1 MPLLSSPL
9 TELKSRYDV
18 VVIGSGYGGAIAASR
33 LSRAKRPDGTSPS
46 VCLLERGREIPVGQ
60 FPENEMEAAHEF
72 QVNAYG
78 EQMGPEDALYWLH
91 AGEDISVF
99 HGCGLGGTSLVNA
112 NVALPPAEDVWQDTS
127 WPKELV
133 ADREKGLKA
142 GFAKAEQM
150 LSPKRYP
157 GAHLLK
163 YEALK
168 RSAAGLNETANVFH
182 PPINVT
188 FESRLNEAGIHQPK
202 CDGCGDCVSGC
213 NVGAKNTLMMN
224 YLPDAK
230 NHGAELFCRVNV
242 THLVESGAGFRVHFR
257 AVSDGIDGFAADAS
271 FADASFV
278 DADIVIVSAGALGS
292 TEIMLRSKQE
302 GLPCSN
308 RVGSSF
314 SGNGDVLGFAYN
326 TDTEINGVGW
336 GKRERK
342 NPAGPCITGII
353 DRRHL
358 PEPHVIEE
366 GSLPGAV
373 AALLPEPMRL
383 VAELTGQDTDDGLWD
398 EIQERVREVRS
409 ALPGGQYTGAF
420 RNTQTFLVMARDS
433 ADGQLFLEDEGSI
446 QVSWP
451 GVGESRHFKYLHEQL
466 RLATEPLGGTYVPSP
481 TFNKAFN
488 YGLIT
493 VHPLGGCPMGDDA
506 ARGATNH
513 KGQVFR
519 SSSGTSVY
527 ESLYVSD
534 GAVLPCSVGVNPLL
548 TISAIAERNVRL
560 LARDRGWTLDEE
572 LAKAPAKYDGKP

>member
-9 TELKSRYDV
+9 TELKGRYDV

-33 LSRAKRPDGTSPS
+33 LARAKRADGTSPS

-60 FPENEMEAAHEF
+60 FPESEVEALHEF
-72 QVNAYG
+72 QINAQG
-78 EQMGPEDALYWLH
+78 EQVGRQDALYWLH
-91 AGEDISVF
+91 AGQDISVF
-99 HGCGLGGTSLVNA
+99 QGCGLGGTSLVNA
-112 NVALPPAEDVWQDTS
+112 NVALPPAEDVWQDER
-127 WPKELV
+127 WPQELL
-133 ADREKGLKA
+133 ADRDKGLKF

-150 LSPKRYP
+150 LSPKRYSGP
-157 GAHLLK
+157 QLSK

-168 RSAAGLNETANVFH
+168 KSAEWMDESSNVYH

-188 FESRLNEAGIHQPK
+188 FEARLNEAGIVQPK

-242 THLVESGAGFRVHFR
+242 THLAESDSGFRVHFQPVG
-257 AVSDGIDGFAADAS
+257 AGGDGFDAE
-271 FADASFV
+271 ASFV
-278 DADIVIVSAGALGS
+278 DASIVIVSAGALGS
-292 TEIMLRSKQE
+292 TEIVLRSKQR
-302 GLPCSN
+302 GLSCSS
-308 RVGSSF
+308 RVGESF
-314 SGNGDVLGFAYN
+314 TGNGDVLGFAYN
-326 TDTEINGVGW
+326 TDVEINGVGW
-336 GKRERK
+336 GTRERK
-342 NPAGPCITGII
+342 DPAGPCITGII

-366 GSLPGAV
+366 GSLPGPV
-373 AALLPEPMRL
+373 ASLLREPLRL
-383 VAELTGQDTDDGLWD
+383 VAELTGQDTDDDLWD
-398 EIQERVREVRS
+398 ELREKVREVMS

-420 RNTQTFLVMARDS
+420 RNTQTFLVMARDG
-433 ADGQLFLEDEGSI
+433 ADGQLQLKGDGSI

-451 GVGESRHFKYLHEQL
+451 GVGDTRHFKYLHEQL
-466 RLATEPLGGTYVPSP
+466 RLATEALGGTYVPSP
-481 TFNKAFN
+481 TFNQAFN

-493 VHPLGGCPMGDDA
+493 VHPLGGCSMGDDA
-506 ARGATNH
+506 TRGATNH

-519 SSSGTSVY
+519 GGSGTSVY

-534 GAVLPCSVGVNPLL
+534 GAILPCSVGVNPLL

>member
-9 TELKSRYDV
+9 TELKGHYDV

-60 FPENEMEAAHEF
+60 FPESEVAALHEF
-72 QVNAYG
+72 QINAQG
-78 EQMGPEDALYWLH
+78 EQIGRQDALYWLH

-99 HGCGLGGTSLVNA
+99 QGCGLGGTSLVNA
-112 NVALPPAEDVWQDTS
+112 NVALPPAEDVWQDER
-127 WPKELV
+127 WPQELL
-133 ADREKGLKA
+133 ADRDKGLKV

-150 LSPKRYP
+150 LSPKRYVGP
-157 GAHLLK
+157 QLLK
-163 YEALK
+163 FEALK
-168 RSAAGLNETANVFH
+168 RSAAWMEESANVYH

-188 FESRLNEAGIHQPK
+188 FEARLNEAGIHQPK

-242 THLVESGAGFRVHFR
+242 THLAESDSGFRVYFQPIHE
-257 AVSDGIDGFAADAS
+257 GIDGFD
-271 FADASFV
+271 ADASFV
-278 DADIVIVSAGALGS
+278 DADIVIVSAGSLGS
-292 TEIMLRSKQE
+292 TEIVLRSKQK
-302 GLPCSN
+302 GLPCSS
-308 RVGSSF
+308 RVGESF
-314 SGNGDVLGFAYN
+314 TGNGDVLGFAYN
-326 TDTEINGVGW
+326 TDVEVNGVGW
-336 GKRERK
+336 GNRERK
-342 NPAGPCITGII
+342 DPAGPCITGII

-373 AALLPEPMRL
+373 ASLLREPMRL
-383 VAELTGQDTDDGLWD
+383 VAELTGQDTDEDLWD
-398 EIQERVREVRS
+398 ELRENVREVMS

-433 ADGQLFLEDEGSI
+433 ADGQLQLEGDGSI

-451 GVGESRHFKYLHEQL
+451 GVGDTRHFKYLHEQL
-466 RLATEPLGGTYVPSP
+466 RLATEALGGTYVPSP
-481 TFNKAFN
+481 TFNRAFN

-493 VHPLGGCPMGDDA
+493 VHPLGGCSMGDDA
-506 ARGATNH
+506 TRGATNH

-519 SSSGTSVY
+519 GSSGTSVY

-534 GAVLPCSVGVNPLL
+534 GAILPCSVGVNPLL

-572 LAKAPAKYDGKP
+572 LAKGPAKYDGNPQ

>member
-33 LSRAKRPDGTSPS
+33 LARARRADGTSPS

-60 FPENEMEAAHEF
+60 FPENELAALREF
-72 QVNAYG
+72 QVNAHG
-78 EQMGPEDALYWLH
+78 EQIGKKDALYWLH

-112 NVALPPAEDVWQDTS
+112 NVALPPADDVWQDER
-127 WPKELV
+127 WPAELL
-133 ADREKGLKA
+133 ADREGGLKL

-150 LSPKRYP
+150 LSPKRYSGP
-157 GAHLLK
+157 QLLK

-168 RSAAGLNETANVFH
+168 KSADGLKESANVYH
-182 PPINVT
+182 PPVNVT
-188 FESRLNEAGIHQPK
+188 FEARLNEAGIHQPK

-230 NHGAELFCRVNV
+230 NHGAELFCRINV
-242 THLVESGAGFRVHFR
+242 THLAESGTGFRVYFEPGHG
-257 AVSDGIDGFAADAS
+257 DMDGFDDEAA
-271 FADASFV
+271 FV
-278 DADIVIVSAGALGS
+278 DAEIVIVSAGALGS
-292 TEIMLRSKQE
+292 TEIVLRSKQR
-302 GLPCSN
+302 GLLCSD
-308 RVGSSF
+308 RVGESF

-326 TDTEINGVGW
+326 TDVEINGVGW
-336 GKRERK
+336 GVRERK
-342 NPAGPCITGII
+342 DPAGPCITGII

-366 GSLPGAV
+366 GSLPGAI

-383 VAELTGQDTDDGLWD
+383 VAELSGQDTDEDLWD
-398 EIQERVREVRS
+398 EVKEKVREVWS

-420 RNTQTFLVMARDS
+420 RNTQTFLVMARDG
-433 ADGQLFLEDEGSI
+433 ADGQLHLDGDGSI
-446 QVSWP
+446 AVSWP
-451 GVGESRHFKYLHEQL
+451 GVGDTPHFKYLHEQL
-466 RLATEPLGGTYVPSP
+466 LLATKPLGGTYVPSP

-493 VHPLGGCPMGDDA
+493 VHPLGGCSMGDDA

-527 ESLYVSD
+527 DSLYVND
-534 GAVLPCSVGVNPLL
+534 GAILPCSVGVNPLL

-560 LARDRGWTLDEE
+560 LARDRGWILNDE
-572 LAKAPAKYDGKP
+572 LAKGPAKYDGKP